1 MKPIIICELK
11 LYIKVFLI
19 YKYNCL
25 TIQYLYD
32 NPDHHTKSPNVAG
45 WRLLKYILAMRINAS
60 SQFIEE
66 TGFTLL
72 AVNAYV
78 VLIGNRFPLQM
89 YLSILPYE
97 YDNLNVGN
105 QIKNL
110 I

>member
-1 MKPIIICELK
+1 
-11 LYIKVFLI
+11 
-19 YKYNCL
+19 
-25 TIQYLYD
+25 
-32 NPDHHTKSPNVAG
+32 
-45 WRLLKYILAMRINAS
+45 MRINAS

-97 YDNLNVGN
+97 YDNLNVRY